1 MDITIIHCPNCQGND
16 IHRHTVYET
25 KNNGERFVYKCS
37 QCGEYFSETKNTSIE
52 GLRTPVS
59 VITDVLNARTEG
71 TGLNACSRIFN
82 VSKNTVIRWERRF
95 ASLMPTLMLYALMHN
110 FLQMTIEGDETYT
123 KVDTNKPASESEG
136 WTIILME
143 RASRFIWEL
152 RCGEKDR
159 HLFERAIE
167 IICQLVENT
176 QDMSLITDG
185 ERRYGQILFEVCN
198 ELVRN
203 GKPGRPR
210 KTLRKGVKA
219 RVRNKGSQ
227 AHKKGPKR
235 PKYQAPCPEHPETV
249 QNIENKDIHAN
260 HVESLNSSLRRRNSA
275 YRRRTNTYAKSVG
288 GLQRTLDMYWII
300 HNFVRS
306 HFTAREVP
314 AVALGIIDKGLSLAQ
329 ILMVQ
334 KAA

>member
-1 MDITIIHCPNCQGND
+1 MNITEICCPNCHAYD
-16 IHRHTVYET
+16 IGKHTAYET
-25 KNNGERFVYKCS
+25 KNNGERFIYKCS
-37 QCGEYFSETKNTSIE
+37 RCGEYFSETKNTPAE
-52 GLRTPVS
+52 GLRKPLSVVS
-59 VITDVLNARTEG
+59 DVLNARTEG
-71 TGLNACSRIFN
+71 LSLNACSRVFSL
-82 VSKNTVIRWERRF
+82 SKNTIIGWERRF
-95 ASLMPTLMLYALMHN
+95 AALMPTLMLYALMHN
-110 FLQMTIEGDETYT
+110 FLQMMIEGDELYT
-123 KVDTNKPASESEG
+123 KVEKNREASESRG

-159 HLFERAIE
+159 QLFEGAIR
-167 IICQLVENT
+167 IICELIENT
-176 QDMSLITDG
+176 DDISLITDG
-185 ERRYGQILFEVCN
+185 ERRCGQILFEACN

-219 RVRNKGSQ
+219 RVKNKGSQ

-260 HVESLNSSLRRRNSA
+260 HVESLNGSLRRRNSA

-288 GLQRTLDMYWII
+288 GLQRTLDIYWII

-306 HFTAREVP
+306 HFTTGNVP
-314 AVALGIIDKGLSLAQ
+314 AAALGIIGRGLSLTQ
-329 ILMVQ
+329 LLMVQ